1 MVSLLINIWLQVHVM
16 YCKRA
21 ARKGCRGLLPNT
33 GLLACHQALAPPP
46 QGLWPER
53 GMEMN
58 KNVMYYNDYILPF
71 PGLLWWCH
79 QVFWNTL
86 NFPCFLHTSIC
97 PTIHHIY
104 F

>member
-46 QGLWPER
+46 PPKASGRKEGW
-53 GMEMN
+53 
-58 KNVMYYNDYILPF
+58 K
-71 PGLLWWCH
+71 
-79 QVFWNTL
+79 
-86 NFPCFLHTSIC
+86 
-97 PTIHHIY
+97 
-104 F
+104 